1 MNPYSTKLAEAFAA
15 QLIKIYFEVDV
26 TPKITNSNYEGEIK
40 DKSTICNI
48 LTLGGVT
55 RQSYTGAAMTP
66 QALLES
72 NGQLKTDQG
81 SGYYF
86 TVTDLEVLKSFIKNP
101 SGDILDQLEGQ
112 LREEIDGYV
121 LAFWGDVAAGNR
133 VGTDYS
139 AGDVTVTVTTGAVAG
154 NGTTF
159 TSAMVGRG
167 FKAVGHTKWY
177 RVKTV
182 SSGTAAVIEDD
193 YDDKTSAYTGGA
205 IAGGT
210 AYVIEAATAV
220 QVTKANIYQYILA
233 LSAKLNKSKTPKMN
247 RWVVLPSEIGNLVRQ
262 APEYIPAVGAAYDDV
277 VRNGF
282 LTKMGGFMI
291 YENEEVA
298 GDSVNGFHI
307 LAGHPSAITFGMAMT
322 DSHIE
327 PFIPGQVGKGYVGVN
342 IYGAKV
348 VDERRKALAEL
359 FCKL

>member
-1 MNPYSTKLAEAFAA
+1 MDAYSTKLAEAFAA
-15 QLIKIYFEVDV
+15 QLIKIFFEVDV
-26 TPKITNSNYEGEIK
+26 TPKITNSDYEGEIK
-40 DKSTICNI
+40 DRATVCNI
-48 LTLGGVT
+48 LTVGGVT
-55 RQSYTGAAMTP
+55 RQNYTGAAMSA

-86 TVTDLEVLKSFIKNP
+86 TVTSLEVLKSFIKNP
-101 SGDILDQLEGQ
+101 EGNILDQLEGQ

-121 LAFWGDVAAGNR
+121 LSFWPDVAAGNR

-139 AGDVTVTVTTGAVAG
+139 TGTVTVTVTTGAVVG
-154 NGTTF
+154 SGTTF
-159 TSAMVGRG
+159 ASGMVGRG
-167 FKAVGHTKWY
+167 FKAVGHSKWY
-177 RVKTV
+177 RVKSVADATN
-182 SSGTAAVIEDD
+182 AVIENDADD
-193 YDDKTSAYTGGA
+193 VASAYDGGA

-210 AYVIEAATAV
+210 AYVIEANTAV
-220 QVTKANIYQYILA
+220 QITKSNVYEKLLA
-233 LSAKLNKSKTPKMN
+233 LFTKLNKTKTPKMN
-247 RWVVLPSEIGNLVRQ
+247 RWVVVPSEIGALIKQ
-262 APEYIPAVGAAYDDV
+262 APEYIPAVGAAYEDV
-277 VRNGF
+277 VKNGF
-282 LTKMGGFMI
+282 ITKMAGFMV
-291 YENEEVA
+291 YESEEVA
-298 GDSVNGFHI
+298 GDSVNGWHI